1 MNNLPELISKKEIC
15 EYMGKRAYYRAVYR
29 GYLKPFQFGG
39 KTSEVFIEKS
49 EFDKYMEYLKSSYSL
64 TNKQ

>member
-1 MNNLPELISKKEIC
+1 MSLPELISKKEIC
-15 EYMGKRAYYRAVYR
+15 LYMGKRAYYRAVTR

-39 KTSEVFIEKS
+39 KTSEVFIEKK
-49 EFDKYMEYLKSSYSL
+49 EFDRYLEYLKGSYSL